1 MANKENKTGRQDIM
15 IDYDNIDVKDIM
27 DQIHKNAEAAATA
40 ADPVAQSAKISETGE
55 KKPDA
60 ETAIPEPERIPFEL
74 TGKKKTL
81 LKLMRPFA
89 PLIKLLALPV
99 YHELMET
106 VHNLD
111 YSNRRMD
118 YLNKKIE
125 QNLAKL
131 SSELYSAT
139 DQLNLKVDEFNQAAH
154 ARLDLAFDRMSDL
167 DRTMEY
173 TKLLHSLCHNI
184 VVELTKLKIEE
195 ENLRL
200 KTRNMAKD
208 LEFLD
213 RKEKA
218 LEDQVFK

>member
-1 MANKENKTGRQDIM
+1 MAKKDDNNGRKDIK
-15 IDYDNIDVKDIM
+15 IDYDKIDVKDIM
-27 DQIHKNAEAAATA
+27 HQIQNNTA
-40 ADPVAQSAKISETGE
+40 APQVDESG
-55 KKPDA
+55 KKP
-60 ETAIPEPERIPFEL
+60 ETPPAVKEEKVSVEPDIPEPERIPFEL

-131 SSELYSAT
+131 SHELYTAT
-139 DQLNLKVDEFNQAAH
+139 DRLNHKIDEFNQGAH